1 MCCCLCD
8 RILDGSPTGSITFSL
23 CLRLVRS
30 NEGRTC
36 IKVRRDDPRIKMG
49 ASARQAI
56 GLTSHPQ
63 HHVAQRQMHKG
74 YGGVLSVEFH
84 SEAIAMA
91 VAGALQTPGWGV
103 RKPCWSIG
111 PALHLSVESQV

>member
-1 MCCCLCD
+1 MLLEEE
-8 RILDGSPTGSITFSL
+8 RAQQHE
-23 CLRLVRS
+23 LVK
-30 NEGRTC
+30 N
-36 IKVRRDDPRIKMG
+36 VHYP
-49 ASARQAI
+49 